1 MICQAIKATFD
12 RRKTAIPNSYP
23 LALTAEFSED
33 KQKLTQWIAFLRKS
47 NLDGTSIASMDRDLF
62 DAILRLEELAR
73 VRADRCVVVSQVY
86 TGANDLNGV
95 V

>member
-1 MICQAIKATFD
+1 
-12 RRKTAIPNSYP
+12 
-23 LALTAEFSED
+23 
-33 KQKLTQWIAFLRKS
+33 
-47 NLDGTSIASMDRDLF
+47 MDRDLF